1 MHAVPIAELA
11 VVLLGSLIGLLVFSR
26 LRIPEIVGFLL
37 TGIVVG
43 PSVLNLAGNSET
55 ISALAEI
62 GVLLLLFT
70 VGLEFSFQKLSGMRR
85 LVFGG
90 GGLYVLSNIFFAT
103 LAFTAIGWTVREALF
118 LGALVALSSTALV
131 LKVLE
136 KTRMMEG
143 PIGSVSVAILL
154 FQDLAI
160 VPIVLLM
167 PLLSAGGEISLADQ
181 LLKLF
186 WQVVLI
192 VPTIVLSRQYILPA
206 LLKLVGAA
214 RSQELFV
221 IAIFAVCICFAWGA
235 EALGISMALGAFVAG
250 LLIAESQF
258 GYQAYTSVHSFEQL
272 FSGVFFVSIGMLF
285 DVSHVLANMPAVL
298 SFVIVIWLLNLV
310 GGTVAVRL
318 LGYPARFAFTVA
330 LVLSQIGEFS
340 FVLVGLGVVQGI
352 VTAETAKNF
361 IAAGILTM
369 VLSPYF
375 IKRSRNITSAMLNTL
390 ESGSS
395 SGRASAAASPE
406 LSDHIVIIGFGLT
419 GRCIAQ
425 AATAANIP
433 YIVVEMNPQSVAE
446 ERQKGERII
455 LGDACSKY
463 VLEKVGVKR
472 ARMVCVAITDAF
484 GTRKIVDSIA
494 KYAPDVEVIAR
505 CKQLPEVRRL
515 LELGAK
521 EVISE
526 ELEASV
532 QMVSRLLQ
540 RFALPAEQIGIQVAS
555 IRRLQEQS

>member
-1 MHAVPIAELA
+1 MPLAELA
-11 VVLLGSLIGLLVFSR
+11 IVLLGSLVGLLVFSR

-37 TGIVVG
+37 TGIIVG
-43 PSVLNLAGNSET
+43 PSILNLAGNSET
-55 ISALAEI
+55 ILALSEI

-90 GGLYVLSNIFFAT
+90 GGLYVLSNIAIAAA
-103 LAFTAIGWTVREALF
+103 AFSILGWTVREAIF
-118 LGALVALSSTALV
+118 LGCLVALSSTALV

-136 KTRMMEG
+136 KSRMMEG
-143 PIGSVSVAILL
+143 PIGAVSVAILL

-167 PLLSAGGEISLADQ
+167 PLLATGGEVSLSEQ
-181 LLKLF
+181 LLKLG

-192 VPTIVLSRQYILPA
+192 VPTVVGARRYILPA

-221 IAIFAVCICFAWGA
+221 IAIFAICICFAWGA
-235 EALGISMALGAFVAG
+235 DALGISMALGAFVAG

-272 FSGVFFVSIGMLF
+272 FSGIFFVSIGMLF
-285 DVSHVLANMPAVL
+285 DLQHVIGNLPVVL
-298 SFVIVIWLLNLV
+298 SFVFVIWLLNLV

-318 LGYPARFAFTVA
+318 LGYPPRFAFTVA

-340 FVLVGLGVVQGI
+340 FVLIGLGVAQEI

-361 IAAGILTM
+361 IAAGIITM
-369 VLSPYF
+369 VVSPYF
-375 IKRSRNITSAMLNTL
+375 INRSRAISAAMLKTL
-390 ESGSS
+390 ESGSGGARAAS
-395 SGRASAAASPE
+395 SASAE
-406 LSDHIVIIGFGLT
+406 LEDHIVIIGFGLT

-425 AATAANIP
+425 AATAANIA
-433 YIVVEMNPQSVAE
+433 YVIVEMNPQSVAE
-446 ERQKGERII
+446 ERQKGERIF
-455 LGDACSKY
+455 LGDATSKY

-484 GTRKIVDSIA
+484 ATRKIVDSVS
-494 KYAPDVEVIAR
+494 KYAPGVEVVAR
-505 CKQLPEVRRL
+505 CKQLPEVSRL
-515 LELGAK
+515 TELGAK
-521 EVISE
+521 EVVSE

-532 QMVSRLLQ
+532 QMVSKILI
-540 RFALPAEQIGIQVAS
+540 RFSLPDEQVALQVAS
-555 IRRLQEQS
+555 VRRLQV